1 MITQY
6 RVCDFQAFGQHFD
19 IEYRFPDLD
28 LLPEEG
34 AAEDLADGL
43 SMSVAAGRIDENSLN
58 SGFRFTFSDL
68 EILHSYESVSFGHA
82 PLLLIIVLDGQVELK
97 VGAVELTLESGMAA
111 SLQLHPDYALQAVQ
125 HPQPSL
131 RAVTLAYDPQGAD
144 IGRAASPTLQRLLA
158 CVQEPLHRWSVPQ
171 ALQSQLSDSFD
182 RVLPELQQALVLE
195 GLALQLVGLGVPEG
209 QPLRETSP
217 VSHQQQ
223 QRLELVRQQLEFSP
237 EKDHT
242 LAELA
247 ELAAMSQSGLRSKFR
262 ATYGVSVFEYRRQC
276 RMALAQQFLER
287 GFSVQQTAHKVGYR
301 HATNFATA
309 FRRHFGVSPKRGSTR
324 RHI

>member
-6 RVCDFQAFGQHFD
+6 RVCDFQKFGQHFD
-19 IEYRFPDLD
+19 IEYRFPGLD
-28 LLPEEG
+28 ASKKEG
-34 AAEDLADGL
+34 CD
-43 SMSVAAGRIDENSLN
+43 SITMPVAAGRIDENLLN

-82 PLLLIIVLDGQVELK
+82 PLLLIIVLDGRVDLK

-111 SLQLHPDYALQAVQ
+111 SLQLHPEYALKAVQ
-125 HPQPSL
+125 HPQRSL
-131 RAVTLAYDPQGAD
+131 RTVTLAYDPQGAD
-144 IGRAASPTLQRLLA
+144 IGRTASPTLQRLLA
-158 CVQEPLHRWSVPQ
+158 CVQEPMHRWSVPE
-171 ALQSQLSDSFD
+171 ALQSLLSNSFG
-182 RVLPELQQALVLE
+182 RVLPKLQQALVLE
-195 GLALQLVGLGVPEG
+195 GLALQLAGLGVPEG
-209 QPLRETSP
+209 QLRRETAP

-237 EKDHT
+237 EQDHT
-242 LAELA
+242 LEELA

-287 GFSVQQTAHKVGYR
+287 GFSVQQAAHKVGYR

-309 FRRHFGVSPKRGSTR
+309 YRRHFGISPKRGSTH